1 MTCKRLIGVTYTV
14 TVAIGVVHTRRNLV
28 PVKDPVPI
36 KVRVRRSNATT
47 TAASTTTAAR
57 CGEYVAG
64 GVERRN
70 PSVPLPLATL
80 SCEFTVCGEGHL
92 TCARVEIHVT

>member
-1 MTCKRLIGVTYTV
+1 MTCKRFIGVTYTV

-47 TAASTTTAAR
+47 TAAAAAR

-70 PSVPLPLATL
+70 PTVPLKMATL
-80 SCEFTVCGEGHL
+80 
-92 TCARVEIHVT
+92 R